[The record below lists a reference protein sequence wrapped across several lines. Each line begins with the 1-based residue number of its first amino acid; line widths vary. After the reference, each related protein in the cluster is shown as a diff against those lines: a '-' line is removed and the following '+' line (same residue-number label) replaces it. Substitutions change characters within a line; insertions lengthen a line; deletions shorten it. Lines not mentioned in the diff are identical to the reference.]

1 MSHTHTLGNPPPFR
15 GHSQMTSAVRGR
27 EGGGRF
33 LTIGGGGCVIS
44 ILRILTRGEGVQ
56 NLENLA
62 DVIYEWPLS
71 QINLKEPN
79 SLLSTSGA
87 GRLRGQAG

>member
-1 MSHTHTLGNPPPFR
+1 
-15 GHSQMTSAVRGR
+15 MTSAVRGR
-27 EGGGRF
+27 EGGSRF

-62 DVIYEWPLS
+62 DVIYEWPLVKLEIVS
-71 QINLKEPN
+71 FPPACGINFLILE
-79 SLLSTSGA
+79 SI
-87 GRLRGQAG
+87 